1 MTVLTQA
8 ARPGEAIMSEG
19 QRSFS
24 RDNVTI
30 AAEQTVLANALLGKK
45 AVSAGVVVTTATEG
59 TGNGAITMA
68 DPPISSKA
76 KDGVYTA
83 VCVTAASDA
92 GTFRVEDPD
101 GKHIG
106 NATVGVAFDK
116 EIKFT
121 IADGST
127 DHALGKTFRITVA
140 LDAVDFVHVPF
151 NHDGT
156 DGSETPVAYSIYPVV
171 TGVGETKKTAAI
183 VRQAE
188 LNGNCIA
195 WPTDIDAAEKA
206 DAIQALAAQGIIVRY

>member
-19 QRSFS
+19 DFHYS

-30 AAEQTVLANALLGKK
+30 AAEQTVPANALLGKV
-45 AVSAGVVVTTATEG
+45 AVAAGLAVTQSFAG
-59 TGNGAITMA
+59 TGNGVLTLA
-68 DPPISSKA
+68 DPPVSSKV

-83 VCVTAASDA
+83 TCTTAAADA

-101 GKHIG
+101 GVFVG

-116 EIKFT
+116 AIKFT

-127 DHALGKTFRITVA
+127 DFTVGATFSITVA
-140 LDAVDFVHVPF
+140 KSSTAEQYVLFDQ
-151 NHDGT
+151 DGT
-156 DGSETPVAYSIYPVV
+156 DGSEIPVAYSIYPAT
-171 TGVGETKKTAAI
+171 TGVGETAKTAAI
-183 VRQAE
+183 TRDAQ

-195 WPTDIDAAEKA
+195 WPSDIETAEKQN
-206 DAIQALAAQGIIVRY
+206 AIQALAEVGIIVRY